1 MKKTCKI
8 ALAIGI
14 PVSVITAVGIGL
26 YRASVHEQICLSY
39 EGQTKSALTELMHTG
54 EEADNVLAQ
63 VQANPFAALGF
74 MNYSTQ
80 MMDKMNKIKTKL
92 NDTKYAYVQ
101 TCGES
106 RFDKFISKPD
116 VKFIT
121 DTISAYGNRIQS
133 RASSFGN

>member
-1 MKKTCKI
+1 MKKTYKI

-14 PVSVITAVGIGL
+14 PVTLITAVGIGL

-39 EGQTKSALTELMHTG
+39 EGQTKSALTELMNTG
-54 EEADNVLAQ
+54 EEADSVLAQ
-63 VQANPFAALGF
+63 IQKNPFAALGF
-74 MNYSTQ
+74 MNYPTQ

-121 DTISAYGNRIQS
+121 DTISAYSNRIQS